1 MDPAE
6 KLGFG
11 ALMTFAVFVAGLV
24 VVRVLVVKLPSDH
37 FVKPDPER
45 PKAVRLVRQVG
56 GGLLVVLGLL
66 MLVLP
71 GPGILTI
78 ALGVALFDSPKKKEI
93 LRKVL
98 SQENVR
104 KSMHDLRVRAGKE
117 PFSLEPESG

>member
-1 MDPAE
+1 MNPAE

-11 ALMTFAVFVAGLV
+11 ALMSFAFFLAGLV
-24 VVRVLVVKLPSDH
+24 VVRILVVKLPSDH

-45 PKAVRLVRQVG
+45 PRAVRLARQIG
-56 GGLLVVLGLL
+56 GGLLIVLGLL

-78 ALGVALFDSPKKKEI
+78 ALGVALFDSPRKKEL

-98 SQENVR
+98 AQESVR

-117 PFSLEPESG
+117 PFFLEHQSG

>member
-11 ALMTFAVFVAGLV
+11 ALASFAVFLAGLV

-45 PKAVRLVRQVG
+45 PKGLRVARQLG
-56 GGLLVVLGLL
+56 GGVLIVLGLL

-78 ALGVALFDSPKKKEI
+78 ALGVALFDSPKKKEL

-98 SQENVR
+98 SQESVR

-117 PFSLEPESG
+117 PFLLEAQSD

>member
-1 MDPAE
+1 
-6 KLGFG
+6 
-11 ALMTFAVFVAGLV
+11 
-24 VVRVLVVKLPSDH
+24 
-37 FVKPDPER
+37 
-45 PKAVRLVRQVG
+45 
-56 GGLLVVLGLL
+56 